1 MPFIEPLF
9 LWGALAVVIPIA
21 IHFWHQKQG
30 KPLPWA
36 AMQWLTEARQQQSR
50 GLRLDNILLLIIR
63 CLVLVL
69 LAILLA
75 KPLLNWSTQSPTIQ
89 RVHLV
94 QPSQAVLDNFRFELT
109 DAQKKGERVIWANQ
123 ELAPLTAETK
133 LPESQTAFGPLS
145 LQTAINQLDGRN
157 TVLHLYLTTTQ
168 TLSDVPAITVPLR
181 FRLHT
186 AIDSTTQLGA
196 YLPATG
202 NRNVFINRAG
212 KLIVSPALDASL
224 KFRSAPAHSG
234 PIQTVI
240 QYRDKAEQ
248 QTVEAALTALTDV
261 YGLTVAVTKTP
272 VKNQPYNLV
281 LTDQLPAQASPQTL
295 YIVSAVQQSTWP
307 NVVFSNETL
316 TPQTS
321 DRVAAGQLPEWLG
334 EQILRH
340 YGLEKN
346 TKPLNKQELDALFVP
361 TDTPPKQ
368 QHAGIQQA
376 LLLLLIGLLIFERWL
391 ALTKNA

>member
-9 LWGALAVVIPIA
+9 LWGALAVAIPIA

-50 GLRLDNILLLIIR
+50 GLRLDNIWLLIIR
-63 CLVLVL
+63 CLVLLL

-75 KPLLNWSTQSPTIQ
+75 KPLLNWATQSPTIQ

-109 DAQKKGERVIWANQ
+109 EAQKKGERVIWANQ
-123 ELAPLTAETK
+123 ELAPLTAESN
-133 LPESQTAFGPLS
+133 LLESPISFGPLS
-145 LQTAINQLDGRN
+145 LQTAINQLDGKN
-157 TVLHLYLTTTQ
+157 TVLHLYLAPIQ
-168 TLSDVPAITVPLR
+168 TLSDVPTITVPIR

-186 AIDSTTQLGA
+186 AVDSTTQPKT

-202 NRNVFINRAG
+202 NRKLFINRAG
-212 KLIVSPALDASL
+212 KLIVSPVLDATL
-224 KFRSAPAHSG
+224 KFQSAPAHTG
-234 PIQTVI
+234 PIQTLL

-261 YGLTVAVTKTP
+261 YGLDVVVTKIP
-272 VKNQPYNLV
+272 VKNQPYDLV
-281 LTDQLPAQASPQTL
+281 LTDRLPAQPSPKTL
-295 YIVSAVQQSTWP
+295 YIVSAVQQSTLP
-307 NVVFSNETL
+307 NVIFSNEAL

-321 DRVAAGQLPEWLG
+321 DRVASGQLPEWLG

-340 YGLEKN
+340 YGLTTN
-346 TKPLNKQELDALFVP
+346 TKSLSKQELNALFVS
-361 TDTPPKQ
+361 TDTPPKE

-376 LLLLLIGLLIFERWL
+376 LLLLLIGLLILERWL
-391 ALTKNA
+391 ALTQNA

>member
-9 LWGALAVVIPIA
+9 LWASLAVVIPIA

-50 GLRLDNILLLIIR
+50 GLRLDNVLLLILR
-63 CLVLVL
+63 CLLLVL

-75 KPLLNWSTQSPTIQ
+75 KPLLNWLAQPPRIE

-94 QPSQAVLDNFRFELT
+94 QPSQAVLTNFRFELAE
-109 DAQKKGERVIWANQ
+109 AQQKGERVIWATPS
-123 ELAPLTAETK
+123 LDPVKAPFG
-133 LPESQTAFGPLS
+133 LPASQTSFGPLA
-145 LQTAINQLDGRN
+145 LQTAINQLDGKN
-157 TVLHLYLTTTQ
+157 TVLHLYLAPTRS
-168 TLSDVPAITVPLR
+168 LSDVPTITVPLR

-186 AIDSTTQLGA
+186 AVDSTTQPRA

-202 NRNVFINRAG
+202 NRTVFINRAG
-212 KLIVSPALDASL
+212 KLVVSPARDATL
-224 KFRSAPAHSG
+224 TFQPAPAHTG
-234 PIQTVI
+234 AMQTLI

-261 YGLTVAVTKTP
+261 YGLEVAVTKKP
-272 VKNQPYNLV
+272 VPNQPYDLI
-281 LTDQLPAQASPQTL
+281 LTDHLPDKPSPQTL
-295 YIVSAVQQSTWP
+295 YVVSAVQQSALP

-321 DRVAAGQLPEWLG
+321 DRVAGGQLPEWLG
-334 EQILRH
+334 LHILRH
-340 YGLEKN
+340 YGLETN
-346 TKPLNKQELDALFVP
+346 TKSLSKQELDALFVP
-361 TDTPPKQ
+361 TDAPPKE
-368 QHAGIQQA
+368 QHAGSQQV
-376 LLLLLIGLLIFERWL
+376 LLLLLIGLLILERWL

>member
-9 LWGALAVVIPIA
+9 LWGVLAVGIPIA

-50 GLRLDNILLLIIR
+50 GLRLDNVFLLLIR
-63 CLVLVL
+63 CLLLVL

-94 QPSQAVLDNFRFELT
+94 QPSQTVLDNFRFELT
-109 DAQKKGERVIWANQ
+109 DAQKKGERIVWANPA
-123 ELAPLTAETK
+123 LTPLTAEPS
-133 LPESQTAFGPLS
+133 LPEPPVSFGPLS

-157 TVLHLYLTTTQ
+157 TVLHVYLAPTQ
-168 TLSDVPAITVPLR
+168 ALSDVPAITVPLR

-186 AIDSTTQLGA
+186 AVDSTAQPRA
-196 YLPATG
+196 YLPARG
-202 NRNVFINRAG
+202 NRTLFINRAG
-212 KLIVSPALDASL
+212 KLIVSPALDATL
-224 KFRSAPAHSG
+224 KFQAAPAHAG
-234 PIQTVI
+234 PIQTLI

-261 YGLTVAVTKTP
+261 YGLEVAVTKTP
-272 VKNQPYNLV
+272 AKNQPYDLV
-281 LTDQLPAQASPQTL
+281 LTDQLPENPSPRTL
-295 YIVSAVQQSTWP
+295 YIVSAVQQSTRP
-307 NVVFSNETL
+307 NIVFSHETL

-321 DRVAAGQLPEWLG
+321 GRVAGGQLPEWLG
-334 EQILRH
+334 KQILQH
-340 YGLEKN
+340 YGLKP
-346 TKPLNKQELDALFVP
+346 TAKPLSRQELDTLFVP
-361 TDTPPKQ
+361 TDAPPKE

-376 LLLLLIGLLIFERWL
+376 LLLLLISLLILERWL

>member
-9 LWGALAVVIPIA
+9 LWGALAVVIPVA

-50 GLRLDNILLLIIR
+50 GLRLDNILLLLIR
-63 CLVLVL
+63 CSLLLL

-75 KPLLNWSTQSPTIQ
+75 KPLLNWFTQPPRIE

-94 QPSQAVLDNFRFELT
+94 QPSQAVLTNFRFELT
-109 DAQKKGERVIWANQ
+109 EAQKKGERVVWANPK
-123 ELAPLTAETK
+123 LSPVTVASK
-133 LPESQTAFGPLS
+133 LPDSQTPFGPLS
-145 LQTAINQLDGRN
+145 LQTAINQLDGKN
-157 TVLHLYLTTTQ
+157 TVLHLYLTPTQ

-186 AIDSTTQLGA
+186 AVDSTTQPGA
-196 YLPATG
+196 YLLATG
-202 NRNVFINRAG
+202 NRSMFINRAG
-212 KLIVSPALDASL
+212 KLIVSPARDAML
-224 KFRSAPAHSG
+224 KFQSAPAHTG
-234 PIQTVI
+234 PIQTLI

-261 YGLTVAVTKTP
+261 YGLDIAVTKNP
-272 VKNQPYNLV
+272 VQNQPYDLI
-281 LTDQLPAQASPQTL
+281 LTDQLPTNPSPQTL
-295 YIVSAVQQSTWP
+295 YLVSAVQQSALP

-321 DRVAAGQLPEWLG
+321 DRVAGGQLPEWLG
-334 EQILRH
+334 LQILRH
-340 YGLEKN
+340 YGLETN
-346 TKPLNKQELDALFVP
+346 TKPLSKQALNALFVP
-361 TDTPPKQ
+361 TDTPPKE
-368 QHAGIQQA
+368 QHAGIQQV
-376 LLLLLIGLLIFERWL
+376 LLLLLIGLLILERWL

>member
-1 MPFIEPLF
+1 M
-9 LWGALAVVIPIA
+9 WGALAVVIPIA
-21 IHFWHQKQG
+21 VHFWHQKQG

-50 GLRLDNILLLIIR
+50 GLRLDNIWLLILR
-63 CLVLVL
+63 CLLLVL

-75 KPLLNWSTQSPTIQ
+75 KPLLNWFNQPPTVQ

-109 DAQKKGERVIWANQ
+109 EAQKKGERVIWANPSLDPVT
-123 ELAPLTAETK
+123 ESSG
-133 LPESQTAFGPLS
+133 LPASKSSFGPLS
-145 LQTAINQLDGRN
+145 LQTAINQLDGKN
-157 TVLHLYLTTTQ
+157 TVLHLYLANNQ
-168 TLSDVPAITVPLR
+168 SLSDVPAITVPLQ

-186 AIDSTTQLGA
+186 AVDSTTQPKA
-196 YLPATG
+196 YLPAKG
-202 NRNVFINRAG
+202 NRNVFVNRAG
-212 KLIVSPALDASL
+212 KLVVSPVLDATL
-224 KFRSAPAHSG
+224 KFQSAPAHTG

-261 YGLTVAVTKTP
+261 YGLDVAVTKIP
-272 VKNQPYNLV
+272 VKNQAYDLV
-281 LTDQLPAQASPQTL
+281 LTDQLPSNPSPQTL
-295 YIVSAVQQSTWP
+295 YIVSALQQSALP
-307 NVVFSNETL
+307 NVVFSHETL

-321 DRVAAGQLPEWLG
+321 DRVASGQLPEWLG
-334 EQILRH
+334 GQILRH
-340 YGLEKN
+340 YGLETTAK
-346 TKPLNKQELDALFVP
+346 TPSKQALNALFVP
-361 TDTPPKQ
+361 TDTPPKE

-376 LLLLLIGLLIFERWL
+376 LLLLLIGLLILERWL

>member
-1 MPFIEPLF
+1 MSFLSPLF
-9 LWGALAVVIPIA
+9 LWASLAVAIPIA

-30 KPLPWA
+30 KTLPWA

-63 CLVLVL
+63 CLLLVL

-109 DAQKKGERVIWANQ
+109 EAQKKGERVVWANQ
-123 ELAPLTAETK
+123 NLAPLTAESK
-133 LPESQTAFGPLS
+133 LPESKTSFGPLA
-145 LQTAINQLDGRN
+145 LQTAINQLDGKN
-157 TVLHLYLTTTQ
+157 TVLHLYLATTQ
-168 TLSDVPAITVPLR
+168 NLSDVPAITVPLQ

-186 AIDSTTQLGA
+186 AADSTTQPGA
-196 YLPATG
+196 YLPATS
-202 NRNVFINRAG
+202 NRKLFINRAG
-212 KLIVSPALDASL
+212 KLITSSTLDATL
-224 KFRSAPAHSG
+224 KFQSTPAHSG
-234 PIQTVI
+234 AIQTLI

-261 YGLTVAVTKTP
+261 YGLDVAVTKEP
-272 VKNQPYNLV
+272 AKNQPFDLI
-281 LTDQLPAQASPQTL
+281 LTDQLPTKPLPQTL
-295 YIVSAVQQSTWP
+295 YIISAVQQSTLP

-321 DRVAAGQLPEWLG
+321 DRVAGGQLPEWLG
-334 EQILRH
+334 AQILRH
-340 YGLEKN
+340 YGLETN
-346 TKPLNKQELDALFVP
+346 RKPLSKQELDALFVP
-361 TDTPPKQ
+361 TDTPPKE
-368 QHAGIQQA
+368 QHAGIQRA
-376 LLLLLIGLLIFERWL
+376 LLLLLIGLLIVERWL

>member
-9 LWGALAVVIPIA
+9 LWGAVAVGIPIA

-50 GLRLDNILLLIIR
+50 GLRLDNVLLLLIR

-75 KPLLNWSTQSPTIQ
+75 KPLLNWFTSPPSIQ

-109 DAQKKGERVIWANQ
+109 EARKKDERVVWANQ
-123 ELAPLTAETK
+123 DLSPVTAEPN
-133 LPESQTAFGPLS
+133 LPESRATFGPLS
-145 LQTAINQLDGRN
+145 LQTAINQLDGQN
-157 TVLHLYLTTTQ
+157 IVLHLYLANTPV
-168 TLSDVPAITVPLR
+168 LSAVPAITVPR
-181 FRLHT
+181 QFRLHT
-186 AIDSTTQLGA
+186 AVDSTTQPRA
-196 YLPATG
+196 YLPAKG
-202 NRNVFINRAG
+202 NRTLFVNRAG
-212 KLIVSPALDASL
+212 TLTVSPALDATL
-224 KFRSAPAHSG
+224 KFKPAPAHTG
-234 PIQTVI
+234 PIRTLI

-261 YGLTVAVTKTP
+261 YGLDLAVTKTP
-272 VKNQPYNLV
+272 VKNQPYDLI
-281 LTDQLPAQASPQTL
+281 LTDQLPTKPAPQTL
-295 YIVSAVQQSTWP
+295 YIVSAVQQSALP
-307 NVVFSNETL
+307 NVVFSHETL

-321 DRVAAGQLPEWLG
+321 DRVAGGQLPEWLG
-334 EQILRH
+334 EQLLRH
-340 YGLEKN
+340 YGLETN
-346 TKPLNKQELDALFVP
+346 TKPLSKQALDTLFVP
-361 TDTPPKQ
+361 TDTPPKA
-368 QHAGIQQA
+368 QHAGIQQVI
-376 LLLLLIGLLIFERWL
+376 LLLFIGLLILERWL